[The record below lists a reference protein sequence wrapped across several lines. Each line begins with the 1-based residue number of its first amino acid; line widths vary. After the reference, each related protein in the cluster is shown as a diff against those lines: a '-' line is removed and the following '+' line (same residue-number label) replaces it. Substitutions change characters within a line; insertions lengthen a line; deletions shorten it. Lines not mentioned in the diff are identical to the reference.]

1 MVGFFLLA
9 AMASASWA
17 ASTQPDTGRT
27 YPSRPIRFVVP
38 FTPGGSADIFARAVG
53 QKMAD
58 AWDQQVVID
67 NRGGSNGI
75 IGTDIAAKAPPD
87 GYTLV
92 MGITASIAINP
103 SLYPKLPYDP
113 ARDFAPVTLIA
124 AAPYL
129 LLVPPAVP
137 ARTVRELVALAKSKP
152 GQLNYAS
159 TGSGS
164 LPHLAMELFKSMAGV
179 GIVHVPYRGIGPALV
194 DLLSGQVQ
202 VMFLGMVSSQAQA
215 KAGKLRAIAITGA
228 KRSPLM
234 PDLATV
240 AESDLPGFDVTGWYG
255 VFVPRGTPAAI
266 IARLQTQI
274 AKILRTPEVGDRL
287 TSEGADVGG
296 DSPAEFAAFVKSES
310 AKWAKVVKISGV
322 RAD

>member
-1 MVGFFLLA
+1 
-9 AMASASWA
+9 
-17 ASTQPDTGRT
+17 
-27 YPSRPIRFVVP
+27 
-38 FTPGGSADIFARAVG
+38 
-53 QKMAD
+53 
-58 AWDQQVVID
+58 
-67 NRGGSNGI
+67 
-75 IGTDIAAKAPPD
+75 
-87 GYTLV
+87 
-92 MGITASIAINP
+92 SIAINP

-179 GIVHVPYRGIGPALV
+179 DIVHVAYRGIGPAVV
-194 DLLSGQVQ
+194 DLLSGQAQ
-202 VMFLGMVSSQAQA
+202 VMFLGMVSSQAQV
-215 KAGKLRAIAITGA
+215 KAGKLHAIAITGA
-228 KRSPLM
+228 KRSRVM

-240 AESDLPGFDVTGWYG
+240 AESGLPGFDVTGWYG
-255 VFVPRGTPAAI
+255 VFVPQGTPAAI

-274 AKILRTPEVGDRL
+274 ATILRMPDVGSRL
-287 TSEGADVGG
+287 ASDGADVGG
-296 DSPAEFAAFVKSES
+296 DSPAKFAAFVKSES

-322 RAD
+322 RAN